1 MSLLGQDLRYG
12 VRLLSTSRGFTAIAL
27 ATLALGI
34 GAAVSI
40 FSVADA
46 VMFKALPF
54 RDPDRVV
61 LVYEKNPAFGRFR
74 MSAAVGNFRDW
85 RQQSRALEG
94 IAAVF
99 DTRVNLTGGPNGH
112 IDPEE
117 LKAERI
123 SASLLPMLG
132 VQPILGRVFLPE
144 EDRPGH
150 FYFAMLSHSL
160 WERKF
165 GADPAIAGKNIRLR
179 DQLYKVVGVMPAGFS
194 LSQPGVDVYV
204 PLALNANDPRMAV
217 SRMLTVLARL
227 KPGVTLDQA
236 KNEMERIGAQLETA
250 NPALDHGWRPNLFP
264 IQGELL
270 GKTRDSMW
278 VLLGA
283 VGFLLLMAC
292 VNMANLL
299 LARGAVRQREIAI
312 RAAVGANRARLV
324 RQFLAE
330 SAMLALA
337 GGALGLLLARGAVL
351 LVSRLGPASIP
362 RLTEA
367 RVDGRLLLFA
377 LAVSVLTGILF
388 GIVPALQGSRGN
400 VSAALMDSGRSG
412 TQGRSA
418 RWLRSG
424 LVVAEIALALVLLIG
439 AGLLINGFQRLRTVD
454 PGFRPANL
462 LTMRVPLGGGRNN
475 GIERRVAF
483 FQQLTDKIATL
494 PGVLSVGAV
503 SALPLTGLGNGSLFW
518 IDGRPMPPPERRPLA
533 ATRGATPAYFRT
545 MGIPLLEGRAFD
557 ARDTTAS
564 APVAIIDETLARSF
578 WPQGGAVGS
587 RLMTDAND
595 NVEEIVGVV
604 GKVKPDRLDGDDWPT
619 IYMPYS
625 QKHDQTMIVVA
636 HTANAP
642 LSITSVAARTV
653 HDLDPEQPVADVQTM
668 DQVVDDAVAG
678 ARFNTVTL
686 DVFAV
691 IAFLLAAVGIYGVV
705 SYNVTTRTNEIG
717 IRMALGAEG
726 TDVLKLVLG
735 HSALLAALGIVIGL
749 AAAYELTG
757 LMKSMLFG
765 VNPRDFYTFAMVAVL
780 LAAVALGASYIPSRR
795 AVALDPVRALR
806 HE

>member
-1 MSLLGQDLRYG
+1 MSLLGQDLHYG
-12 VRLLSTSRGFTAIAL
+12 FRLLSKSRGFTAIAL

-61 LVYEKNPAFGRFR
+61 VVYEKNPALGKFR
-74 MSAAVGNFRDW
+74 ISAAVANFRDW
-85 RQQSRALEG
+85 SQQSRTLEG
-94 IAAVF
+94 VAGLL

-123 SASLLPMLG
+123 SASLLPMLE
-132 VQPILGRVFLPE
+132 VQPVLGRVFLPE

-150 FYFAMLSHSL
+150 INFAMLSRSL

-165 GADPAIAGKNIRLR
+165 GADPMILGKNIRLR
-179 DQLYKVVGVMPAGFS
+179 DQLYKVVGVMPADFS
-194 LSQPGVDVYV
+194 LFEPGVDVYV
-204 PLALNANDPRMAV
+204 PLGLNANDPRMGP
-217 SRMLTVLARL
+217 SRMLTVMARL

-236 KNEMERIGAQLETA
+236 KSEMEGIGAQLETA

-264 IQGELL
+264 VQDELI

-292 VNMANLL
+292 VNVANLL
-299 LARGAVRQREIAI
+299 LARGAARQREIAI
-312 RAAVGANRARLV
+312 RAAVGAGRARLV
-324 RQFLAE
+324 SQFLAE
-330 SAMLALA
+330 SALLALG

-377 LAVSVLTGILF
+377 LAVSVLTSILF

-400 VSAALMDSGRSG
+400 VSAALMEGGRSG
-412 TQGRSA
+412 TTARSA

-424 LVVAEIALALVLLIG
+424 LVVAEITLALVLLIG
-439 AGLLINGFQRLRTVD
+439 SGLLIRGFERLRAVD

-475 GIERRVAF
+475 ATERRVAF

-503 SALPLTGLGNGSLFW
+503 SALPLTGLGRGSLFW
-518 IDGRPMPPPERRPLA
+518 IDGRPVPPPERRPLVP
-533 ATRGATPAYFRT
+533 TRGATPGYFRT
-545 MGIPLLEGRAFD
+545 MGIPLLQGRAFD
-557 ARDTTAS
+557 ARDTPTS
-564 APVAIIDETLARSF
+564 MPVAIIDETLARRF

-587 RLMTDAND
+587 RLIVDAND
-595 NVEEIVGVV
+595 NVQEIVGVV
-604 GKVKPDRLDGDDWPT
+604 GQVKPDRLDGDDWPT

-625 QKHDQTMIVVA
+625 QKHDPTMIVVA
-636 HTANAP
+636 RTANAP
-642 LSITSVAARTV
+642 LSIVSAAARSV

-668 DQVVDDAVAG
+668 DQVLDDTVAG
-678 ARFNTVTL
+678 ARFNTVAL
-686 DVFAV
+686 DVFAA
-691 IAFLLAAVGIYGVV
+691 IAFLLAAVGIYGVI
-705 SYNVTTRTNEIG
+705 SYDVTARTNEIG

-726 TDVLKLVLG
+726 RDLLKLVLG
-735 HSALLAALGIVIGL
+735 QGARLAALGIVIGL
-749 AAAYELTG
+749 AAAYELTW

-765 VNPRDFYTFAMVAVL
+765 VDPRDFYTFATIAAL
-780 LAAVALGASYIPSRR
+780 LGVVALGASYIPSRR

>member
-1 MSLLGQDLRYG
+1 MSLLGQDLHYG
-12 VRLLSTSRGFTAIAL
+12 VRLLSKSRGFTAIAL

-34 GAAVSI
+34 GATVSI

-61 LVYEKNPAFGRFR
+61 FVYEKNPSLGRFR
-74 MSAAVGNFRDW
+74 MSAAVANFRDW
-85 RQQSRALEG
+85 RQQSRTLEG
-94 IAAVF
+94 IAGVWSAN
-99 DTRVNLTGGPNGH
+99 VNLTGGPNGH

-117 LKAERI
+117 LKAERV

-132 VQPILGRVFLPE
+132 VRPVLGRVFLPE

-165 GADPAIAGKNIRLR
+165 GADPAIVGKNIRLR
-179 DQLYKVVGVMPAGFS
+179 DQPYKVVGVMPAGFS
-194 LSQPGVDVYV
+194 LSERGVDVYV
-204 PLALNANDPRMAV
+204 PLALNANDPRMAA

-236 KNEMERIGAQLETA
+236 KNEMEGIGAQLETA
-250 NPALDHGWRPNLFP
+250 NPALDRGWRPNLFP

-270 GKTRDSMW
+270 GKARDSMW

-292 VNMANLL
+292 VNVANLL

-312 RAAVGANRARLV
+312 RAAVGASRARLV
-324 RQFLAE
+324 TQLLAE
-330 SAMLALA
+330 SAMLASA

-377 LAVSVLTGILF
+377 LALSVLTGIVF

-400 VSAALMDSGRSG
+400 VSAALMEGGRSG
-412 TQGRSA
+412 TTGRSA

-439 AGLLINGFQRLRTVD
+439 AGLLISGFERLRAVD

-475 GIERRVAF
+475 AIERRVAF

-503 SALPLTGLGNGSLFW
+503 SALPLTGFGNGSLFW
-518 IDGRPMPPPERRPLA
+518 IDGRPAPPPERRPLA
-533 ATRGATPAYFRT
+533 ATRGATPGYFRT

-557 ARDTTAS
+557 ARDTAAS
-564 APVAIIDETLARSF
+564 APVAIIDETLARRF
-578 WPQGGAVGS
+578 WPQGGAVGA
-587 RLMTDAND
+587 RLKTDAND

-604 GKVKPDRLDGDDWPT
+604 GKVKPDRLDGDDSPT

-636 HTANAP
+636 RTANAP
-642 LSITSVAARTV
+642 LSTASAAARSV
-653 HDLDPEQPVADVQTM
+653 HDLDPEQPVADVQAM
-668 DQVVDDAVAG
+668 DQVVDDTVAG
-678 ARFNTVTL
+678 ARFNTVAL

-691 IAFLLAAVGIYGVV
+691 IAFLLAAVGIYGVI
-705 SYNVTTRTNEIG
+705 SYNVTARTNEIG

-735 HSALLAALGIVIGL
+735 QGARLAALGIAIGL
-749 AAAYELTG
+749 VAAYELTA

-765 VNPRDFYTFAMVAVL
+765 VNPRDFYTFATIAALLGVVAI
-780 LAAVALGASYIPSRR
+780 GASYIPSRR

>member
-1 MSLLGQDLRYG
+1 MSLLGQDFRYG
-12 VRLLSTSRGFTAIAL
+12 VRLLAKSRGFTSVAL

-46 VMFKALPF
+46 VMFKAPF
-54 RDPDRVV
+54 RDPNRVV
-61 LVYEKNPAFGRFR
+61 VVYEKNPALGRFR
-74 MSAAVGNFRDW
+74 MSAAVANFRDW
-85 RQQSRALEG
+85 RQQSHTLEG

-99 DTRVNLTGGPNGH
+99 DARVNLTGGPNGH
-112 IDPEE
+112 IEPEE

-132 VQPILGRVFLPE
+132 VQPLLGRVFRPE

-150 FYFAMLSHSL
+150 YNFAMLSQSL

-165 GADPAIAGKNIRLR
+165 GADPAIVGKNIRLR
-179 DQLYKVVGVMPAGFS
+179 DQPYSVVGVMPGGFS
-194 LSQPGVDVYV
+194 LFEPGVDVYV
-204 PLALNANDPRMAV
+204 PLGLNPNDPRMAA
-217 SRMLTVLARL
+217 SRMLKVIARL
-227 KPGVTLDQA
+227 KPGATLDQA
-236 KNEMERIGAQLETA
+236 KSEMDGIGAQLETA
-250 NPALDHGWRPNLFP
+250 NPALDRGWRPNLFP
-264 IQGELL
+264 VQDELI
-270 GKTRDSMW
+270 GKARESTW

-292 VNMANLL
+292 VNVANLL

-312 RAAVGANRARLV
+312 RAAVGAGRARLV
-324 RQFLAE
+324 SQFLVE
-330 SAMLALA
+330 SAILALG
-337 GGALGLLLARGAVL
+337 GGALGLLLARGAVF

-367 RVDGRLLLFA
+367 RVDGRLFLFA

-388 GIVPALQGSRGN
+388 GIAPALQGSRSN
-400 VSAALMDSGRSG
+400 VSAALMEGGRSG
-412 TQGRSA
+412 TAGRSA

-439 AGLLINGFQRLRTVD
+439 AGLLMRGFERLRAVD

-475 GIERRVAF
+475 AYERRVAF
-483 FQQLTDKIATL
+483 VQQLTDKIAL
-494 PGVLSVGAV
+494 IPGVLSAGAV
-503 SALPLTGLGNGSLFW
+503 SALPLTELGNGSLFW
-518 IDGRPMPPPERRPLA
+518 IDGRPVPPSERRPLA
-533 ATRGATPAYFRT
+533 ATRGATPGYFRT

-557 ARDTTAS
+557 ARDTAAS
-564 APVAIIDETLARSF
+564 VPVAIIDQTLARRF
-578 WPQGGAVGS
+578 WPQGGAIGA
-587 RLMTDAND
+587 RLITDAND

-625 QKHDQTMIVVA
+625 QKHDQTMTIVA
-636 HTANAP
+636 RTANAP
-642 LSITSVAARTV
+642 LSSASAASRAV
-653 HDLDPEQPVADVQTM
+653 HELDPEQPVADVQTM
-668 DQVVDDAVAG
+668 DDVVDDAVAG
-678 ARFNTVTL
+678 ARFNTVAL
-686 DVFAV
+686 DVFAA
-691 IAFLLAAVGIYGVV
+691 IAFLLAAVGIYGVI
-705 SYNVTTRTNEIG
+705 SYNVTARTNEIG

-726 TDVLKLVLG
+726 RDLLKLVVG
-735 HSALLAALGIVIGL
+735 QGARLAALGIAIGL
-749 AAAYELTG
+749 VAAYELTG

-765 VNPRDFYTFAMVAVL
+765 VNPRDFFTFAMIAAL
-780 LAAVALGASYIPSRR
+780 LGMVALGASYIPSRR
-795 AVALDPVRALR
+795 AVALDPVGALR